1 MINFK
6 NDGRNNMKNLL
17 TSIAFIGTA
26 LFTMNATAASY
37 LDADVTSNVIMGSGI
52 TNGGWTINQKNGI
65 ELGLRAKTRFPAS
78 NDFPNDPPNQR
89 TYKFLT
95 GNGAGNTDV
104 DRPLW
109 NFEFSVNS
117 NYNGNGGNLSD
128 YTYRL
133 SIDTDPTSATD
144 FYAFDVINGAAYD
157 HALGDNSTAQGAG
170 TSYLAGDYFAALDDN
185 NLAQNSWSMHWFAAI
200 DPNVEG
206 IYTFMLEAF
215 DGNSLLASENMR
227 VHVSAVPVPAALPLF
242 GAALLGMGFIAR
254 RRKNK
259 KNEGLAAV

>member
-1 MINFK
+1 M
-6 NDGRNNMKNLL
+6 RNLL

-37 LDADVTSNVIMGSGI
+37 HNADLSTNVIMGSGI

-65 ELGLRAKTRFPAS
+65 ELGLRAKTRFPAA
-78 NDFPNDPPNQR
+78 NDFPSDPGAPK
-89 TYKFLT
+89 TYDFKT
-95 GNGAGNTDV
+95 GNGDGNTNAA
-104 DRPLW
+104 RPLW

-133 SIDTDPTSATD
+133 SIDTDPSKATD
-144 FYAFDVINGAAYD
+144 YVSFDVINGATYD
-157 HALGDNSTAQGAG
+157 HAIGDNGTAEGGG
-170 TSYLAGDYFAALDDN
+170 TSYGAGDYFNALDDN
-185 NLAQNSWSMHWFAAI
+185 NLAQNSWAMNWFAAI

-215 DGNSLLASENMR
+215 DGDTLLASENMR
-227 VHVSAVPVPAALPLF
+227 VRVSAVPVPAALPLF

-254 RRKNK
+254 KRKNK
-259 KNEGLAAV
+259 KTEALAAV